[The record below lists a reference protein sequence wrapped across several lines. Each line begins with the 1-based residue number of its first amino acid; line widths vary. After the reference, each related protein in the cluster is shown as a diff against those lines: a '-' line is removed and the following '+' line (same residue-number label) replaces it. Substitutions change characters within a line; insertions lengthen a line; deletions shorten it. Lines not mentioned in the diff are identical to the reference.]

1 MTLGSMEGMGAATY
15 AVDAGE
21 VLMRFTI
28 PGNPRPKERPR
39 QGKGRT
45 YTPAGT
51 VIAEQSVLAAFDAA
65 YPNWEPVAKVIKL
78 DLKASFYRDSH
89 RLVDVDNLAKL
100 IQDALNKRA
109 FVDDSQVFDL
119 HGHKWFT
126 TKDRARTEV
135 VITRVDSDRI
145 EAA

>member
-1 MTLGSMEGMGAATY
+1 MEGMGAATHS
-15 AVDAGE
+15 VDAGE

-39 QGKGRT
+39 MARGRT

-51 VIAEQSVLAAFDAA
+51 VIAEQSVLTAFNAA
-65 YPNWEPVAKVIKL
+65 YPNWEPIDKKVKL
-78 DLKASFYRDSH
+78 DLKASFYRDSF
-89 RLVDVDNLAKL
+89 RAVDTDNLAKL
-100 IQDALNKRA
+100 IQDALNKKA

-126 TKDRARTEV
+126 TKARARTEV

-145 EAA
+145 EAAA